1 LQFGYR
7 RSNVAWGHFSNAAND
22 APLLNKSS
30 TQFLRAWTRIP
41 LFFALHSPICS
52 QLDSLAPA
60 VITPVLLYERLEG
73 LMSALSRICKRSCG
87 LWVSVFLAAGLWT
100 LAPARAADE
109 VVSINVDQAQLVT
122 LPDRVSTIIIG
133 NPLIADATVQTG
145 GILVVTGKGYG
156 VTNLLA
162 LDRTGRVLMSRM
174 VEVRGAGT
182 SDIVTVFKGI
192 ERESYSCAPNC
203 ERRITLGDSPA
214 FFNATLSQSGA
225 RNGQAQGA
233 AK

>member
-1 LQFGYR
+1 
-7 RSNVAWGHFSNAAND
+7 
-22 APLLNKSS
+22 
-30 TQFLRAWTRIP
+30 
-41 LFFALHSPICS
+41 
-52 QLDSLAPA
+52 LAPA

-73 LMSALSRICKRSCG
+73 LMSALSKICRRLRG
-87 LWVSVFLAAGLWT
+87 LWVLAFLVAGPWT
-100 LAPARAADE
+100 PSPARAADE
-109 VVSINVDQAQLVT
+109 VIGISVDQAQLVT

-133 NPLIADATVQTG
+133 NPLIADATLQGG

-156 VTNLLA
+156 ATNLLA
-162 LDRTGRVLMSRM
+162 LDRTGRVLMSRT
-174 VEVRGAGT
+174 VEVRSAGT
-182 SDIVTVFKGI
+182 SDIVTVFKGV

-233 AK
+233 GK

>member
-1 LQFGYR
+1 
-7 RSNVAWGHFSNAAND
+7 
-22 APLLNKSS
+22 
-30 TQFLRAWTRIP
+30 
-41 LFFALHSPICS
+41 
-52 QLDSLAPA
+52 
-60 VITPVLLYERLEG
+60 
-73 LMSALSRICKRSCG
+73 MSALSRICKRSRG
-87 LWVSVFLAAGLWT
+87 LWVSVFLAAGLWIPT
-100 LAPARAADE
+100 PVRAADE

-156 VTNLLA
+156 ATNLLA

-174 VEVRGAGT
+174 VEVRGAGS